1 MKTSRHPFANGA
13 TNMAK
18 NIESIVAQLTQ
29 PSLSGNVK
37 AVVDALQKL
46 DGPDKKTV
54 ELAVNGGLLSPDRK
68 TSNTVWLIIIN
79 AFSLVM
85 IGAVSVLCISVF
97 TPPVTGGTKSD
108 TILTIFTTVTAFL
121 AGLFAPSPVTKNT
134 SE

>member
-1 MKTSRHPFANGA
+1 
-13 TNMAK
+13 MAK

-108 TILTIFTTVTAFL
+108 TILTTVTAFL